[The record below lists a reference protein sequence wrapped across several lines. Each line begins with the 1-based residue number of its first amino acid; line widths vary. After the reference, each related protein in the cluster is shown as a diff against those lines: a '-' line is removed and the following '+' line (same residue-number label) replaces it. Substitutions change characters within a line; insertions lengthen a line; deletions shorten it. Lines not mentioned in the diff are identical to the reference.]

1 MSQAWFDHLLIDL
14 ASRFTGLA
22 TDQVEEEVRRALAQ
36 LATVLRTDR
45 ATLIELADRPTA
57 VVAAYSQAVGQ
68 APPFPEGA
76 TLDLPYYR
84 TRVEAGDPMVWDR
97 LPDELPAEAVEER
110 AYVERTGFRSNLTVP
125 IMVAGRFTC
134 AIASGTFTQY
144 RTWTPADL
152 AGIRTAGQLI
162 AGALARQRAEQAL
175 RDLSERLAAENL
187 YLREETLGHHDF
199 AGIVGKSPALRHILD
214 QVTLVAGTDAS
225 VLLQGE
231 TGTGKELLANAIHER
246 SARRAEAFVKVN
258 CAAIPAT
265 LVESELFGHE
275 RGAFTG
281 AHATRIGRFEL
292 AHQGTLLLD
301 EVGELPLE
309 TQAKLLRVLQDGRF
323 ERLGSTITRHADV
336 RIIAA
341 TNRNLDQAVAA
352 GRFREDLFYRI
363 SAFPIRVPP
372 LRDRR
377 ADIPLLV
384 WSFVERR
391 QANLGR
397 RITRIPRATMQA
409 LQANDWPGNV
419 RELENVL
426 ERALILSPGRDL
438 VIDSVLQTRGG
449 PTNQSMA
456 AVERAHISS
465 VLEQA
470 GWRINGP
477 GNAAEVLGLHP
488 NTLRFRMRKLG
499 IRRPARRGPVPRR
512 AG

>member
-1 MSQAWFDHLLIDL
+1 MIRDRFDHLLIDL

-22 TDQVEEEVRRALAQ
+22 TDQVEEEVRQALAQ
-36 LATVLRTDR
+36 LATVLGTDR

-84 TRVEAGDPMVWDR
+84 TRVEAGEPMAWNR
-97 LPDELPAEAVEER
+97 LPDELPAGAAEER
-110 AYVERTGFRSNLTVP
+110 AYVEQTGFRSNLTVP
-125 IMVAGRFTC
+125 IMVGGRFTC
-134 AIASGTFTQY
+134 AIASGTFNEY

-175 RDLSERLAAENL
+175 RDLSDRLAAENL

-199 AGIVGKSPALRHILD
+199 AGIVGKSPALRHVLD

-225 VLLQGE
+225 VLLLGE

-246 SARRAEAFVKVN
+246 SARRAQAFVKVN
-258 CAAIPAT
+258 CAAIPAA

-301 EVGELPLE
+301 EVGELPME

-323 ERLGSTITRHADV
+323 ERLGSTATRHADV
-336 RIIAA
+336 RVIAA
-341 TNRNLDQAVAA
+341 TNRDLERAVQT
-352 GRFREDLFYRI
+352 GRFREDLYYRLG
-363 SAFPIRVPP
+363 AFPIRLPP

-377 ADIPLLV
+377 GDIPLLV
-384 WSFVERR
+384 WSFIERR
-391 QANLGR
+391 QGRLGR
-397 RITRIPRATMQA
+397 KITRISRGTMQA

-426 ERALILSPGRDL
+426 ERALILSPGRELL
-438 VIDSVLQTRGG
+438 VEQVLGNGTGPADQT
-449 PTNQSMA
+449 MA
-456 AVERAHISS
+456 AVERTHLTT

-470 GWRINGP
+470 GWRINGS

-488 NTLRFRMRKLG
+488 NTLRFRMKKLG
-499 IRRPARRGPVPRR
+499 IRRPARRLRR
-512 AG
+512 ET